1 MKKTKKRTIKCEKC
15 PALFSK
21 KEYMKKHVEM
31 AHSVTAEESQSEV
44 LEISEGNLENLSKV
58 KFWSGEH

>member
-44 LEISEGNLENLSKV
+44 LEISEGNFEKTIKS
-58 KFWSGEH
+58 

>member
-44 LEISEGNLENLSKV
+44 LEISEGNLESLSKV
-58 KFWSGEH
+58 NF